1 MSQGLTADKAFE
13 HFDRS
18 GVGAVDQ
25 DEFLEGLDKLHITL
39 TPAECKQVR
48 QRGREGGTARLA
60 RDHCHDDRGGGAKEG
75 VVVT

>member
-48 QRGREGGTARLA
+48 ERGREGGREGQHGSLGTTATA
-60 RDHCHDDRGGGAKEG
+60 TG
-75 VVVT
+75 VWS